1 MYMANSGYKLVI
13 FDFDGTL
20 ADSFPFFL
28 EVFDTLAD
36 AHRFKR
42 LERDKVEML
51 RGYDVRQMLAHVGLP
66 VWKAPR
72 VAMHFKSLMG
82 ESIGRIRLFDGARG
96 TLEALA
102 RNGVKL
108 AIVSSNAT
116 TNVNAVL
123 GPEHARLIDHYE
135 CGVALLGKRPRLRR
149 ILAKSGVARE
159 EVLCIGDEA
168 RDIEAAKAEGMAS
181 GAVTWGYAAPAAL
194 VKRKPTL
201 MFSSFEEI
209 VRCVLPRSAGAKPP

>member
-1 MYMANSGYKLVI
+1 MTDTRYKLVV

-36 AHRFKR
+36 AHGFRR
-42 LERDKVEML
+42 LERDKLEML
-51 RGYDVRQMLAHVGLP
+51 RGYDIRQMLTHVGLP

-82 ESIGRIRLFDGARG
+82 ASIGRIRLFDGAG
-96 TLEALA
+96 ATLEALA
-102 RNGVKL
+102 EAEVRL
-108 AIVSSNAT
+108 AIVSSNAAA
-116 TNVNAVL
+116 NVKAVL
-123 GPEHARLIDHYE
+123 GPEHARLIDYTE
-135 CGVALLGKRPRLRR
+135 CGAALLGKRPRLRR

-159 EVLCIGDEA
+159 DVLCVGDEA
-168 RDIEAAKAEGMAS
+168 RDIEAANAEGMAS
-181 GAVTWGYAAPAAL
+181 GAVTWGYAAPEAL
-194 VKRKPTL
+194 VKRKPTV

-209 VRCVLPRSAGAKPP
+209 VRCVRRSS